1 MIKAATFIC
10 EALSNLDLSWNT
22 VLIGLFEALQMA
34 IITYLAMSIPYFI
47 YIIYCLSLY
56 NLEILDSSILY
67 DELEKLDDINQ
78 NCLQYSHCTVF
89 DYLKV
94 MYKMTLIV
102 QK

>member
-1 MIKAATFIC
+1 MIKAAVFVSD
-10 EALSNLDLSWNT
+10 AMSNLELTWNT
-22 VLIGLFEALQMA
+22 ILIGLFEIVQMA
-34 IITYLAMSIPYFI
+34 IIAYLVVFIPYCI

-56 NLEILDSSILY
+56 NLEILDSSILF

-78 NCLQYSHCTVF
+78 NCLEYTECTVF

-102 QK
+102 QE

>member
-22 VLIGLFEALQMA
+22 ILIGLFEALQMV
-34 IITYLAMSIPYFI
+34 IIAYLVMSIPYFI
-47 YIIYCLSLY
+47 YTIYCLSLY
-56 NLEILDSSILY
+56 SFEILDSSILY
-67 DELEKLDDINQ
+67 EELEKLEDINQ
-78 NCLQYSHCTVF
+78 NCLQYSRCSVL
-89 DYLKV
+89 DYLRV

>member
-22 VLIGLFEALQMA
+22 ILIGLFEALQMMV
-34 IITYLAMSIPYFI
+34 ITYLAMSIPYFI
-47 YIIYCLSLY
+47 YIIYCLSVY
-56 NLEILDSSILY
+56 NLEILDSSKFY

-78 NCLQYSHCTVF
+78 NCLKYSHCTVL

>member
-22 VLIGLFEALQMA
+22 ILIGLFEALQMA
-34 IITYLAMSIPYFI
+34 IITYLAMSIPYLI

-78 NCLQYSHCTVF
+78 NCLQYSQCTVF
-89 DYLKV
+89 EYLKV